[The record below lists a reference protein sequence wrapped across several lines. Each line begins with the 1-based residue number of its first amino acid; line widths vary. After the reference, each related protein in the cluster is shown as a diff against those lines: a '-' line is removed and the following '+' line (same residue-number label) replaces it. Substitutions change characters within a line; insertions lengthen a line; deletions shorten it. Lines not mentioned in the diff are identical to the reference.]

1 MVERG
6 EQVWKVGQ
14 LAAATGMTVRALHH
28 YDHLGLV
35 RPSERT
41 DAGHRLYAQ
50 PDVERLYAVLALRQ
64 LGLPLDAIGEVLD
77 GHCRVETVLT
87 QHRAYLDQQLVAMR
101 TLRAQLLTMVR
112 VAQGAEAGSVTDFL
126 DLIRKVITVDDTVK
140 QYFSESQLAELAE
153 RREHLGEEAI
163 ADVQAAWP
171 DLIARVQAAVDGGSD
186 PTSSEAQ
193 ALAREWMG
201 LLQQFHGGDP
211 ALRDSLYRMQAE
223 NADSIEQD
231 HGGPSPAQLEF
242 IQRANAA
249 NE

>member
-1 MVERG
+1 M
-6 EQVWKVGQ
+6 
-14 LAAATGMTVRALHH
+14 
-28 YDHLGLV
+28 
-35 RPSERT
+35 
-41 DAGHRLYAQ
+41 
-50 PDVERLYAVLALRQ
+50 ERLYAVLALRQ
-64 LGLPLDAIGEVLD
+64 LGLPLDAIGEVID
-77 GHCRVETVLT
+77 GTLSIETVLT

-112 VAQGAEAGSVTDFL
+112 VAQGVEASSVTDFL

-140 QYFSESQLAELAE
+140 RYFSESQLAELAE
-153 RREHLGEEAI
+153 RR
-163 ADVQAAWP
+163 
-171 DLIARVQAAVDGGSD
+171 D

-201 LLQQFHGGDP
+201 LLQQFHGGSP

-242 IQRANAA
+242 IRRANAA
-249 NE
+249 SE

>member
-41 DAGHRLYAQ
+41 AAGHRLYAQ

-77 GHCRVETVLT
+77 GTLSVETVLT

-101 TLRAQLLTMVR
+101 TLRAQLLTVR
-112 VAQGAEAGSVTDFL
+112 MQVCPAAVVLTQLLTGFGPSTGSVG
-126 DLIRKVITVDDTVK
+126 R
-140 QYFSESQLAELAE
+140 S
-153 RREHLGEEAI
+153 
-163 ADVQAAWP
+163 AAGLVLHSP
-171 DLIARVQAAVDGGSD
+171 GVAV
-186 PTSSEAQ
+186 
-193 ALAREWMG
+193 
-201 LLQQFHGGDP
+201 
-211 ALRDSLYRMQAE
+211 
-223 NADSIEQD
+223 
-231 HGGPSPAQLEF
+231 
-242 IQRANAA
+242 
-249 NE
+249 